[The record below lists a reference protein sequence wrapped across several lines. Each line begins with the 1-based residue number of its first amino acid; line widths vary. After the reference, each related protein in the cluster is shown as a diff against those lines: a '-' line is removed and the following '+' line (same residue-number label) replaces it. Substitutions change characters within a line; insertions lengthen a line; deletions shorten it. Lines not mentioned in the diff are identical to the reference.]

1 MGKYLINGKKIKLTW
16 VEAVLGLIALAQF
29 AFVCFVNLTRIPAT
43 LDNDSAKII
52 THAVEIFR
60 TGQIFIP
67 NWVNE
72 TMLEL
77 DTTLLPALLF
87 YGITGDIFVSFG
99 LGNILILLAFDFFFV
114 SILRRMRQSLS
125 VQLITCGLLSIPYS
139 FGQLLYFDMM
149 FFAGGFYGLKVLLP
163 VMIVWLLT
171 TPSGKRKVG
180 FYIVMVI
187 TTGLSLICGISTG
200 PYILICGILPIVICY
215 VWFAIGNL
223 QTEKELISKWL
234 INPRSLILYAQGIA
248 NLLGIYINLKKNV
261 DSTGTSMK
269 ILSIYDFID
278 NAFQIVSGFFET
290 FGSYPYKEVAAT
302 SIAGIGSAIRFLIA
316 ILALI
321 AVIGII
327 KKYFKNLRATVQ
339 LDPTQAAP
347 YYFIMGFLVNLFV
360 LLMCPVEACCRYL
373 LMGLFPM
380 FPLVVIYYKD
390 FLLFIQ
396 SRVQRSALLFGAFT
410 VIILTT
416 GLSDVA
422 VLKDECYPEMASTN
436 RKYEH
441 ILPSI
446 DSSPRTQVFLL
457 NDMGMTETLR
467 ALDYKSGREYL
478 TYMTTKN
485 GVFVHDYY
493 EDHTETSVFN
503 QRHYLIID
511 EHLASLDELPVYMQ
525 NLYEPVDSYQNL
537 HLYVADVNPM
547 DGVAGFAM
555 HKDSIDYPYTPGYTV
570 YYGEFKEDGRLYAEG
585 TGEVCVSS
593 PYMGYADSLDITVE
607 CEVLSSGENAGRV
620 VIWNGDTHEEIASK
634 NLEPGEIEVS
644 FEALSTGGAGIVVQ
658 VEAAEQAQVAIGRFL
673 YSR

>member
-1 MGKYLINGKKIKLTW
+1 MGKYLINGKKLKLTW
-16 VEAVLGLIALAQF
+16 MEALLGLIVLAQF

-114 SILRRMRQSLS
+114 SILRRMRQNLS

-180 FYIVMVI
+180 FYIVLVI

-223 QTEKELISKWL
+223 QKEKELISKWL
-234 INPRSLILYAQGIA
+234 INPRSLILYVQGIA

-269 ILSIYDFID
+269 ILNINEFTD
-278 NAFQIVSGFFET
+278 NALKIVSGFFEN
-290 FGSYPYKEVAAT
+290 FGAYPYEKVTAAST
-302 SIAGIGSAIRFLIA
+302 AGIGSAIHFLVA

-347 YYFIMGFLVNLFV
+347 YYFTVGFLVNLFV
-360 LLMCPVEACCRYL
+360 LLMCPVDGSCRYQ
-373 LMGLFPM
+373 LMGLVPM
-380 FPLVVIYYKD
+380 FPLIVIYYKD

-396 SRVQRSALLFGAFT
+396 SKVQRSVLLFGVFI
-410 VIILTT
+410 VILLTT
-416 GLSDVA
+416 GLSDLT
-422 VLKDECYPEMASTN
+422 VLQDKCYPEMAFTN
-436 RKYEH
+436 QKYEKL
-441 ILPSI
+441 LPSI
-446 DSSPRTQVFLL
+446 DSTPGTQVFLV
-457 NDMGMTETLR
+457 NDTGMAETLR

-478 TYMTTKN
+478 TYITSKN
-485 GVFVHDYY
+485 GVFVYDYY
-493 EDHTETSVFN
+493 EDHTEASVFN

-511 EHLASLDELPVYMQ
+511 EYMASLDELPVYMQ

-547 DGVAGFAM
+547 DGVSGFAM

-570 YYGEFKEDGRLYAEG
+570 YYGAFKEDGRLYAEG

-593 PYMGYADSLDITVE
+593 PYMGYADSLNITVE
-607 CEVLSSGENAGRV
+607 CEVLSSVEDAGRV
-620 VIWNGDTHEEIASK
+620 VIYNGDTHEEIASK
-634 NLEPGEIEVS
+634 NLEPGESEVS

-658 VEAAEQAQVAIGRFL
+658 VEVAEQTQVAIGRFL